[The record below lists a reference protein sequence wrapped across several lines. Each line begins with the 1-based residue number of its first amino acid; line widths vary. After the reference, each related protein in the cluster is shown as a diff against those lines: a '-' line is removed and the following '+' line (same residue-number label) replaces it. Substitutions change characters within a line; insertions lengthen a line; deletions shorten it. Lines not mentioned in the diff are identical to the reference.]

1 MSLKSVA
8 GSAIAQSGAGRH
20 ADAQAPG
27 SARRGVHDG
36 RHGGDHRH
44 HRHAGGRG
52 DPQMLNG
59 VDGMRLGV
67 SARDVEREL
76 QFARLKAV
84 STNRPMRIRFNRPW
98 PVSSASS
105 S

>member
-1 MSLKSVA
+1 
-8 GSAIAQSGAGRH
+8 
-20 ADAQAPG
+20 
-27 SARRGVHDG
+27 
-36 RHGGDHRH
+36 
-44 HRHAGGRG
+44 
-52 DPQMLNG
+52 MLNG

-84 STNRPMRIRFNRPW
+84 STNRPMRIRFNAPW